1 MYAIWHLL
9 KHDVSCATLFFR
21 TGVALAAK
29 AIAMEMA
36 RIIAA
41 NTSFM
46 FASKYGIR
54 ENMIIP
60 ELFRHAGEQ
69 FKAIAFKKRWAPL
82 LTKLYPKEKS
92 GP

>member
-9 KHDVSCATLFFR
+9 KHDVSCATLFFG

-41 NTSFM
+41 NTSFRW
-46 FASKYGIR
+46 APKSGIAATER
-54 ENMIIP
+54 LEENMIMP
-60 ELFRHAGEQ
+60 E
-69 FKAIAFKKRWAPL
+69 
-82 LTKLYPKEKS
+82 
-92 GP
+92 